1 MSLEKLENNINN
13 LEDKVAQSEFDIS
26 DSFMEDKE
34 IYKNIIRIENPTIT
48 EQELD
53 VMFDGIDI
61 PELEGVY
68 PISENKY
75 KQKVEELKTEVR
87 NAVSQLYKEFK
98 SLASLL
104 ATSTVS
110 TVSSIPALTI
120 TVTAPPWNI
129 PDAITKCSMLIDLF
143 LKIVDKIKTS
153 VSLISPI
160 KKLKFL
166 IDPDNI
172 QPITGPINLI
182 IKAILALFSPITILS
197 DFIKQL
203 LNFIK
208 SIFGGKNEKTSI
220 ERVTKRLRKLNYLS
234 SIRDEDIDKV
244 DEDDRSE
251 VEQILENYKVVRPRS
266 KDNAVELKDKDKFN
280 DQVKNLQ
287 NSIEKTNQFLKNNQP
302 NQSQDLDNFVFD
314 VKLPDGTILEGLT
327 QEEKNEIDKLYELQ
341 FVSQSSFDNL

>member
-26 DSFMEDKE
+26 NSFMEDKE

-143 LKIVDKIKTS
+143 LKIVDKLKTS

-166 IDPDNI
+166 IDSDNI
-172 QPITGPINLI
+172 QSITGPINLI

-287 NSIEKTNQFLKNNQP
+287 NSIEKTSQFLKNNQP